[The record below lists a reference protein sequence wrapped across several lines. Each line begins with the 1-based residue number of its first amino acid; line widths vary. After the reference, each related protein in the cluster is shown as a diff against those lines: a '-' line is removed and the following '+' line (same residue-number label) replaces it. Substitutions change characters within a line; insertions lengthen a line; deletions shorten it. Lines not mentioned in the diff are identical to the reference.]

1 MNNIMVFGGGS
12 HPQLT
17 HDICKIMSLSPG
29 KTLTTRFSDGETRVI
44 IEDSA
49 RGKDVFIIQPTCA
62 PVNDTFME
70 LFIMADAF
78 KRASAR
84 TITAVMPYFGYARQ
98 DKKVKPREPITAR
111 MVCDFL
117 KATGVNRI
125 MAIDIHA
132 EQIQGFFDGPFD
144 HLYAGPIFAN
154 ALSYVEKT
162 PDDYVIVS
170 PDASGTKRAENLAKH
185 LNCDFAIIT
194 KNRPS
199 PNAVTPGKLIGN
211 VKGKKCII
219 LDDMLDTCGTI
230 CQAADMLI
238 DAGGVSSMACCT
250 HPVLSGN
257 GAKKIGESQSIEKIL
272 VLDTIPISPQKLNQL
287 NNKAEILSCADL
299 IAQSIKLH
307 TRGES
312 VSSLF
317 SEWRV

>member
-1 MNNIMVFGGGS
+1 
-12 HPQLT
+12 
-17 HDICKIMSLSPG
+17 
-29 KTLTTRFSDGETRVI
+29 
-44 IEDSA
+44 
-49 RGKDVFIIQPTCA
+49 
-62 PVNDTFME
+62 
-70 LFIMADAF
+70 
-78 KRASAR
+78 
-84 TITAVMPYFGYARQ
+84 
-98 DKKVKPREPITAR
+98 
-111 MVCDFL
+111 
-117 KATGVNRI
+117 
-125 MAIDIHA
+125 
-132 EQIQGFFDGPFD
+132 
-144 HLYAGPIFAN
+144 
-154 ALSYVEKT
+154 
-162 PDDYVIVS
+162 
-170 PDASGTKRAENLAKH
+170 
-185 LNCDFAIIT
+185 
-194 KNRPS
+194 
-199 PNAVTPGKLIGN
+199 
-211 VKGKKCII
+211 